1 MKEKKRRWNTGQKHK
16 ERGKKE
22 LENRENVLYMVCGW
36 PTDDVLYM
44 LNIYMY
50 M

>member
-16 ERGKKE
+16 EIGRTYYIWFVG
-22 LENRENVLYMVCGW
+22 GQ